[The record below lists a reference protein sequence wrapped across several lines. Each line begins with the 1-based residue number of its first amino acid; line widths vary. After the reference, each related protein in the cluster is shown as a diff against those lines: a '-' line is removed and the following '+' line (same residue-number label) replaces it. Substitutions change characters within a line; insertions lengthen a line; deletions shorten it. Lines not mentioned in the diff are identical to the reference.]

1 MTDKLHPNTRPV
13 SEQRVS
19 DVEIESYIE
28 KVESPVRHP
37 HFLQMTAVGF
47 LYDLRDARKELA
59 AANERES
66 MLDLITTE
74 FTALQEQYTALREA
88 VQHIVEKRDWTHEID
103 MDPYFEL
110 EEIYKAQDA
119 ANEGEAQAPGGP
131 CPNCGRYYSTATIP
145 CKNCGHL
152 NVAPA
157 SLADMKV
164 VVDDDMPP
172 DEVGLLG
179 MKDGK
184 PTGVVMKNVGAASTC
199 PSCHYRLIPC
209 PACGW
214 EPPIKLMPAP
224 ASTCPECGEPDCHPA
239 ESSACKRGAA
249 QKKDGEE

>member
-1 MTDKLHPNTRPV
+1 
-13 SEQRVS
+13 
-19 DVEIESYIE
+19 
-28 KVESPVRHP
+28 
-37 HFLQMTAVGF
+37 
-47 LYDLRDARKELA
+47 
-59 AANERES
+59 
-66 MLDLITTE
+66 
-74 FTALQEQYTALREA
+74 
-88 VQHIVEKRDWTHEID
+88 

-184 PTGVVMKNVGAASTC
+184 PTGVVMKNVGAA
-199 PSCHYRLIPC
+199 P
-209 PACGW
+209 
-214 EPPIKLMPAP
+214 
-224 ASTCPECGEPDCHPA
+224 TCPECGEPDCHR
-239 ESSACKRGAA
+239 EEIVDDSACKRGAA